1 MTATIETTTIG
12 SPIDRVDGK
21 LKVTGA
27 ANYTS
32 DQRFPNMAFAV
43 PVCSTIAAG
52 ELLRLELD
60 VARAMPGVLDIL
72 HHGNIGVLHQIP
84 EGGSPGSGD
93 TPMIDERR
101 LPFADLTIRYFGQY
115 IAVVIAE
122 TFEAATEAAGHVN
135 AVYRAADAS
144 TDGGEPEKPAEIA
157 SERGD
162 VDNAFATAPV
172 RIDALYETPP
182 EMHNPIELHATVAV
196 WDGDGNG
203 VTLYETSQAVGNQ
216 QAALAHMLGLP
227 IGKVRV
233 LTHYLGSGFGGKLW
247 PWPHSVLAAVAARNL
262 GRPVKLVLTRD
273 MMFQNVGHRPYTHQ
287 RVRMAATRAGGLV
300 ALDHDFFSWTSLLDD
315 YEETCGEATVSFYS
329 TPNLRVRSGIRRR
342 HIGTPTSMRGPGAVP
357 GLFATESAYDELAEA
372 LAIDP
377 VQLRLDNEP
386 ALDESQNIPF
396 SSRHYAECLTLGAEK
411 FGWSQRTPAVGSM
424 RINGEIAGYGVAG
437 AQWIAERFDCEVAI
451 ELHADG
457 TVHVHCGTQD
467 IGTGTYTMLA
477 QITAHAA
484 GVSPDRVRVMLGDT
498 DLPPGPVSGGSMVTA
513 SIIPAIMDAMKAA
526 QRELG
531 PNHAHRPFAELLRES
546 GKTSVRGR
554 GKSTGSF
561 SEKKPGV
568 SRHSFGAHFIEVRWQ
583 PEIARLR
590 VARVVTVMDGGR
602 IVNPKTARNQI
613 AGAIVMGIGM
623 AMFEETNYD
632 PASFVPL
639 NRNLADYMMTTN
651 ADTPPLDITFLD
663 YPDMHVNELGARGVG
678 EIGLAG
684 VAPAITSAVYHAT
697 GKRMRALPVTIEK
710 LLATT

>member
-1 MTATIETTTIG
+1 MTATLGTTIG
-12 SPIDRVDGK
+12 TPIDRIDGR

-27 ANYTS
+27 AAYTS
-32 DQRFPNMAFAV
+32 DQRFPKLAFAV
-43 PVCSTIAAG
+43 PVCSSIAAG
-52 ELLRLELD
+52 ELLALELD
-60 VARAMPGVLDIL
+60 VARAMPGVLEIL
-72 HHGNIGVLHQIP
+72 HHGNIGTLRDIP
-84 EGGSPGSGD
+84 EGGSPGSGEI
-93 TPMIDERR
+93 PMIDERR

-115 IAVVIAE
+115 IAVVVAE
-122 TFEAATEAAGHVN
+122 TFEAATEAAAHVE
-135 AVYRAADAS
+135 ASYRVTDAS
-144 TDGGEPEKPAEIA
+144 TADGGKPEKPPEIA

-162 VDNAFATAPV
+162 AETAFAAAPV

-196 WDGDGNG
+196 WDGDG

-216 QAALAHMLGLP
+216 RAALAYMLGLP
-227 IGKVRV
+227 EGKVRV

-247 PWPHSVLAAVAARNL
+247 PWPHSVLTAVAARTI

-287 RVRMAATRAGGLV
+287 RVRMAATRAGELV
-300 ALDHDFFSWTSLLDD
+300 ALDHDFFSATSLLDD
-315 YEETCGEATVSFYS
+315 YEETCGEATMSFYS
-329 TPNLRVRSGIRRR
+329 TPNLRVRGGVRRR
-342 HIGTPTSMRGPGAVP
+342 HIGTPTAMRGPGAVP
-357 GLFATESAYDELAEA
+357 GLFATESALDELAEA

-377 VQLRLDNEP
+377 VRLRLDNEP
-386 ALDESQNIPF
+386 THDESKNIPF

-411 FGWSQRTPAVGSM
+411 FGWSQRTAAVGSM
-424 RINGEIAGYGVAG
+424 RVDGEIAGYGVAG

-513 SIIPAIMDAMKAA
+513 SIIPAILAAMKAA

-531 PNHAHRPFAELLRES
+531 PDGAHRPFAELLRAS
-546 GKTSVRGR
+546 DRTSVRGR

-561 SEKKPGV
+561 SEEKPKV

-583 PEIARLR
+583 PELARLR
-590 VARVVTVMDGGR
+590 VARVVTVMDAGR

-613 AGAIVMGIGM
+613 AGSIVMGIGM
-623 AMFEETNYD
+623 AMFEETHYD

-663 YPDMHVNELGARGVG
+663 YPDMHINELGARGVG

-697 GKRMRALPVTIEK
+697 GKRIRSLPITIEK
-710 LLATT
+710 LLG

>member
-1 MTATIETTTIG
+1 MTATIETTIG
-12 SPIDRVDGK
+12 TPIDRIDGK

-27 ANYTS
+27 AAYTS
-32 DQRFPNMAFAV
+32 DQRLPNMAFAV
-43 PVCSTIAAG
+43 PVCSTIATG
-52 ELLRLELD
+52 ELIGLELD
-60 VARAMPGVLDIL
+60 AARAMPGVLDIL
-72 HHGNIGVLHQIP
+72 HHGNIGVLHEIP
-84 EGGSPGSGD
+84 AGGSPGGGD
-93 TPMIDERR
+93 IPMIDERR

-122 TFEAATEAAGHVN
+122 TFEAATEAAARVD
-135 AVYRAADAS
+135 ATYSVTDPAAAAD
-144 TDGGEPEKPAEIA
+144 EPEKAEIA
-157 SERGD
+157 SERGN
-162 VDNAFATAPV
+162 VEHAFATATV

-182 EMHNPIELHATVAV
+182 ETHNPIELHATVAV
-196 WDGDGNG
+196 WDRDGAG
-203 VTLYETSQAVGNQ
+203 VTLYETSQAVSNQ
-216 QAALAHMLGLP
+216 RAALAHMLGLA

-233 LTHYLGSGFGGKLW
+233 ITHYLGSGFGGKLW
-247 PWPHSVLAAVAARNL
+247 PWPHSVLAAVAARQL
-262 GRPVKLVLTRD
+262 DRPVKLVVTRD

-287 RVRMAATRAGGLV
+287 RVRIAATRAGELV
-300 ALDHDFFSWTSLLDD
+300 ALDHDFFSATSLLDV
-315 YEETCGEATVSFYS
+315 YEETCGEATMSFYS
-329 TPNLRVRSGIRRR
+329 TPNLRVRGGVRRR
-342 HIGTPTSMRGPGAVP
+342 PIGTPTAMRGPGAVP
-357 GLFATESAYDELAEA
+357 GLFATESALDELAEA

-377 VQLRLDNEP
+377 VRLRLDNEP
-386 ALDESQNIPF
+386 AQDESKNIPF
-396 SSRHYAECLTLGAEK
+396 SSRHYAECLTLGGQK

-424 RINGEIAGYGVAG
+424 RAGDEIVGYGVAG

-513 SIIPAIMDAMKAA
+513 SIIPAIMSAMKAA

-531 PNHAHRPFAELLRES
+531 PDHAHRPFAELLRAAD
-546 GKTSVRGR
+546 KASVRGR
-554 GKSTGSF
+554 GKSAGTF
-561 SEKKPGV
+561 SETTPAV

-590 VARVVTVMDGGR
+590 VARVVTVMDAGR
-602 IVNPKTARNQI
+602 IVNPKAARNQI
-613 AGAIVMGIGM
+613 AGSIVMGIGM
-623 AMFEETNYD
+623 AMFEETHYD

-639 NRNLADYMMTTN
+639 NRNLADYIMPTN

-663 YPDMHVNELGARGVG
+663 YPDMHINELGARGVG

-684 VAPAITSAVYHAT
+684 VAPAIASAVYHAT
-697 GKRMRALPVTIEK
+697 GKRIRALPVTIEK
-710 LLATT
+710 LLATA